1 MVSWPPES
9 SSGIGQTWALRQ
21 SPGGGELFMPG
32 KAASGTDSM
41 MRLRFS
47 LESTDL
53 DPVASRAR
61 WLSPDAYAQ
70 GDGGKVNE
78 AKWFCGW

>member
-1 MVSWPPES
+1 
-9 SSGIGQTWALRQ
+9 
-21 SPGGGELFMPG
+21 MPG

-53 DPVASRAR
+53 DPMASRAR
-61 WLSPDAYAQ
+61 WLSPNAYAQ